1 MTSWFVVVGSA
12 AVGHFGGT
20 TMDFKLEYDASSRM
34 FKLVDQESRI
44 LLEGDALYDLQFP
57 FLFELSHN
65 TSA

>member
-1 MTSWFVVVGSA
+1 
-12 AVGHFGGT
+12 
-20 TMDFKLEYDASSRM
+20 MDFKLEYDASSRT

-65 TSA
+65 TSAQVGAAANAAWTSPTWE